1 MAASSP
7 TTANWQSLTSVG
19 MLILVVVGAFW
30 ALAFGPIQERFATVD
45 KRLSDR
51 EAADIRVQA
60 VLDQRRLEFPSQK
73 EFEQMERRFGE
84 RLDALDR
91 EIIRLESTRPT
102 TGELQDTARSLE
114 NESGKIEER
123 LRLLEVYVRSLNRP
137 DK

>member
-51 EAADIRVQA
+51 EAADIRFQVS
-60 VLDQRRLEFPSQK
+60 LDQRRQEFPSQK

-102 TGELQDTARSLE
+102 TGELQATARSSE
-114 NESGKIEER
+114 SESGKIEER

>member
-30 ALAFGPIQERFATVD
+30 ALAFGPIQERFSTVD

-51 EAADIRVQA
+51 EAADIRFQA
-60 VLDQRRLEFPSQK
+60 SLDQRRREFPSQR
-73 EFEQMERRFGE
+73 EFEQMERRMGE

-91 EIIRLESTRPT
+91 AIDRLGATRPT
-102 TGELQDTARSLE
+102 TGELQATARSSE

-123 LRLLEVYVRSLNRP
+123 LRLLEVYVRSLARP

>member
-1 MAASSP
+1 
-7 TTANWQSLTSVG
+7 

-30 ALAFGPIQERFATVD
+30 ALAFGPIQERFTTVD

-51 EAADIRVQA
+51 EAADIRFQA
-60 VLDQRRLEFPSQK
+60 ALDQRRQEFPS
-73 EFEQMERRFGE
+73 EREIEQIERRFND

-91 EIIRLESTRPT
+91 AITRLESTRPT
-102 TGELQDTARSLE
+102 TGELQATARSSE

-123 LRLLEVYVRSLNRP
+123 LRLLEVYVRSLPRP

>member
-51 EAADIRVQA
+51 EAADIRFQA
-60 VLDQRRLEFPSQK
+60 ALDQRRLEFPSQK